1 MARWEPL
8 DLADCAA
15 DPMAQFARW
24 FDEGGEMA
32 DREAVALVTAT
43 PAGHPSVR
51 MVLLRLVDAAGVGW
65 YTNYESRKGLEL
77 AANPHAAILWYCEP
91 RGRQVRFEGAVA
103 PLPASASDAYFAQ
116 RPRGHQIGAWASHQ
130 SQVQAARADLE
141 ARVARL
147 EERFAAGAVPR
158 PPHWGGYRL
167 TPARVEF
174 FQQRPDRLHDRVVY
188 QRAGASWQLARLDP

>member
-8 DLADCAA
+8 ELAGCAP

-24 FDEGGEMA
+24 FDEGAEMA

-43 PAGHPSVR
+43 PDGRPSVR
-51 MVLLRLVDAAGVGW
+51 MVLMRLVDAEGVGW
-65 YTNYESRKGLEL
+65 YTNYESRKGAEL

-91 RGRQVRFEGAVA
+91 RGRQVRFEGPVA
-103 PLPASASDAYFAQ
+103 PVPASVSDAYFAK

-130 SQVQAARADLE
+130 SQAQAARGDLE
-141 ARVARL
+141 ERVARL
-147 EERFAAGAVPR
+147 EERYAGSDVPR

-167 TPARVEF
+167 TPTRVEF

-188 QRAGASWQLARLDP
+188 ERAGASWQLSRLDP